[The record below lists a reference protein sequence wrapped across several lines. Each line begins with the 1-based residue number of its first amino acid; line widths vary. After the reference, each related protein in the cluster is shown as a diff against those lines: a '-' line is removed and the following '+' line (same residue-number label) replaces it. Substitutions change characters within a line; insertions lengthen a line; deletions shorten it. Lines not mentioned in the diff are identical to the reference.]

1 MRCASTHR
9 TLFLDNPHPKGSYV
23 IAIDVGIM
31 NLGLAVFDFNTSQVV
46 HWDRVSL
53 CQGRY
58 MPSKNIDYIRD
69 FIARNEHFFLHCF
82 VVLIERQIRCNM
94 RIVESVLQALF
105 HDRCLIIAARSIKVH
120 FGISTKNYRGNK
132 AKAVEW
138 ASQFIQ
144 ANPYAFSPGVQM
156 VFNDNT
162 KRDDLADALLLL
174 MYYLDTY
181 SNQLTATFRSPSL
194 DACDVQTGGLAA
206 SDA

>member
-1 MRCASTHR
+1 MSCVTTQH
-9 TLFLDNPHPKGSYV
+9 TLFLDNPQPKGPYV

-31 NLGLAVFDFNTSQVV
+31 NLGLAVFDFNTRQVV

-53 CQGRY
+53 CHGRY
-58 MPSKNIDYIRD
+58 MPSKNVDYIRD

-94 RIVESVLQALF
+94 RIVESGLQALF
-105 HDRCLIIAARSIKVH
+105 HDRCIIISAKSIKVH
-120 FGISTKNYRGNK
+120 FGISLMNYRNNK
-132 AKAVEW
+132 SRAVEW
-138 ASQFIQ
+138 AAQFIT
-144 ANPYAFSPGVQM
+144 ANPYAFSPGVQS
-156 VFNDNT
+156 VFNDNS

-181 SNQLTATFRSPSL
+181 SNQLTTSFQSPSL
-194 DACDVQTGGLAA
+194 DVSAEAGRLAA